1 MIRQSISFYL
11 IARLTKLV
19 SSSAKRNEDRRVEV
33 RVARLA
39 LSLFRR
45 LSLDLQTKASIKV
58 NKKVEYAVS
67 CYFVCQLVPMSVDNT
82 GAVMRHAVAAKVAL
96 VSVVLLLGLIASPG
110 AIRHFI
116 LAVAAPRP
124 VEPRGDLSEM
134 EHSIIAS
141 FERVSPSVVQIAG
154 SVPHSP
160 SSAGE
165 DEIQSGTGFV
175 WEPLAISSP
184 TITLLRTRENC

>member
-1 MIRQSISFYL
+1 
-11 IARLTKLV
+11 
-19 SSSAKRNEDRRVEV
+19 
-33 RVARLA
+33 
-39 LSLFRR
+39 
-45 LSLDLQTKASIKV
+45 
-58 NKKVEYAVS
+58 
-67 CYFVCQLVPMSVDNT
+67 
-82 GAVMRHAVAAKVAL
+82 MRHAVAAKVAL

-124 VEPRGDLSEM
+124 VEPRGDSSEM

-175 WEPLAISSP
+175 WDTAGNIVTNDHVVEN
-184 TITLLRTRENC
+184 TRELLIRFGNGEVTKARIVGIA